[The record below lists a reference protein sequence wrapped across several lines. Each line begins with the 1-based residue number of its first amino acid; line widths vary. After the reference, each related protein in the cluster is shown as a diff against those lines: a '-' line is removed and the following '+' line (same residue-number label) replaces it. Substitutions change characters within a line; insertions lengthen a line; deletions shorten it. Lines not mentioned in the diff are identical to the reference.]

1 MYINRSKN
9 SKVTAL
15 GHHQWLL
22 LNLNNAETTDNV
34 TRPEADLAC
43 AGNGEHE
50 GLPRRKG
57 R

>member
-15 GHHQWLL
+15 GHHQWLRQKS
-22 LNLNNAETTDNV
+22 LNGKPTDNV
-34 TRPEADLAC
+34 TRPDADLAC